1 MEKREKK
8 TDLADQFTT
17 EGMAA
22 YTSSFNMMDKGV
34 MVEGEEVASDATGK
48 ESDMVDQATIRMT
61 QLVFTKSTQ

>member
-17 EGMAA
+17 EGMVA